1 MGLYH
6 LENLFHP
13 RAIAIIGASDKE
25 GSVGR
30 ALMENMA
37 NAGYE
42 GGLFPV
48 NPDHDRLFDRDCF
61 PTVSEAP
68 EVPDLVVIA
77 IPLSAVPDVM
87 AECAELGVK
96 GAVVLSAGG
105 KETGEEGRK
114 LEEKIRAAAEEGG
127 VRIIGPNCLGIICPE
142 EKLNASF
149 VAHAPPS
156 GNLAFISQSGAIC
169 SAMLDLSLK
178 ENMGYRYFISVGSM
192 LDVDFG
198 DLIDYVGNDP
208 EVGSVLLYVESLK
221 NFRKFMSAARAVSR
235 IKPIIVLK
243 SGRSEIGAEAASSHT
258 GAMAGEDRIYDA
270 AFQRAGA
277 VRVKTVAEFFNCAEL
292 LAKQKRP
299 NGPRMTVLTNSG
311 GPGVMAAD
319 AIAEYGLSAAE
330 LGEGTKQKLDQA
342 LPPYWSRNN
351 PIDILGDAGAD
362 RYVDALKA
370 LNPEE
375 TDGLL
380 VILNPQAMTDPAE
393 VARAVVDAANDQP
406 YPVFASWMGGRD
418 VSRGIQVLNEAGI
431 PTYPTPEQ
439 GVLAFRYLYDYK
451 VNLDLLTEIPP
462 RVTRELTRDRD
473 AAEGYIRRGL
483 ARDKGLLT
491 EAEAKAVLAAYQ
503 VPVNPTQLAE
513 SREEAQ
519 DVAENL
525 GFPLAMKIASP
536 DVVHKSRS
544 GGVRLDLETAD
555 DVARARAEII
565 EAVREDQPDA
575 KIHGVT
581 LQPLVESVKLELL
594 MGAKKDPNFGPVL
607 LFGWGGIHAETID
620 DRSLGLAP
628 VNRLLARNLM
638 ERTRVFG
645 LVKGDDS
652 QDGLADPED
661 LEEILVCLSNL
672 VIDFPEIK
680 ELDINPVAIVDGKPL
695 AVDARIVVE
704 ESELESPRHLS
715 ISPYPQEY
723 EVHDVSTDGLS
734 LCIRPIQPEDA
745 PLMRLLLEQC
755 SEKSIYQRFFS
766 HMQKLPRSMLIRFTQ
781 IDYDREM
788 AMVALD
794 EDAGEPRMLG
804 IARVIGGPGGESGE
818 FAVLV
823 GDPWQGKGIG
833 AKLLTRVLRVVQERG
848 MKTVWG
854 TALAQN
860 TQMAGLARELGF
872 EIERVSGGDY
882 EMTIDLTRVDLSA

>member
-13 RAIAIIGASDKE
+13 RSIAIVGASDKKR
-25 GSVGR
+25 SVGR
-30 ALMENMA
+30 ALMENME

-42 GGLFPV
+42 GDLYPI
-48 NPDHDRLFDRDCF
+48 NPDHDRLFDRDCH
-61 PTVSEAP
+61 PTVSDAP
-68 EVPDLVVIA
+68 KVPDLAVIA
-77 IPLSAVPDVM
+77 IPLSVVPDVM
-87 AECAELGVK
+87 AECAEIGVK

-105 KETGEEGRK
+105 KETGEEGRM
-114 LEEKIRAAAEEGG
+114 LEERIREAAEQGG

-235 IKPIIVLK
+235 IKPIVVLK
-243 SGRSEIGAEAASSHT
+243 SGRSEIGAQAASSHT

-277 VRVKTVAEFFNCAEL
+277 VRVRTVAEFFNCAEL

-319 AIAEYGLSAAE
+319 AIAEFGLSAAE
-330 LGEGTKQKLDQA
+330 LGEGTMQKLDQA

-393 VARAVVDAANDQP
+393 VARAVVEAANEQP

-418 VSRGIQVLNEAGI
+418 VSKGIQVLNAAGI

-451 VNLDLLTEIPP
+451 VNLELLTEIPP
-462 RVTRELTRDRD
+462 RVSRELTCDRE
-473 AAEGYIRRGL
+473 AAASCIRRGL
-483 ARDKGLLT
+483 ARENGLLT
-491 EAEAKAVLAAYQ
+491 ETEAKAVLAAYRA
-503 VPVNPTQLAE
+503 PVNPTRLAE
-513 SREEAQ
+513 SREEAREI
-519 DVAENL
+519 AEDL

-536 DVVHKSRS
+536 DVVHKSRA
-544 GGVRLDLETAD
+544 GGVRLGLETAEEA
-555 DVARARAEII
+555 ARAWDEVI
-565 EAVREDQPDA
+565 EAVRERLPDA
-575 KIHGVT
+575 QIHGVS
-581 LQPLVESVKLELL
+581 LQPMVESVDLELL
-594 MGAKKDPNFGPVL
+594 MGAKKDPDFGPVL

-620 DRSLGLAP
+620 DRNLGLAP
-628 VNRLLARNLM
+628 LNRQLARNLM
-638 ERTRVFG
+638 EPTRVFG

-652 QDGLADPED
+652 RDGLADPED

-680 ELDINPVAIVDGKPL
+680 ELDINPVAVVDGKPVAL
-695 AVDARIVVE
+695 DARIVVE

-715 ISPYPQEY
+715 ISPYPREY

-745 PLMRLLLEQC
+745 PLMGGLLEQC

-766 HMQKLPRSMLIRFTQ
+766 HMRKLPRHMLIRFTQ

-788 AMVALD
+788 ALVALT
-794 EDAGEPRMLG
+794 ESAEEEKMLG
-804 IARVIGGPGGESGE
+804 IARVIGTPGGKKGE

-833 AKLLTRVLRVVQERG
+833 AELLTRVLRIVQERG
-848 MKTVWG
+848 METVWG
-854 TALAQN
+854 AALAQN
-860 TQMAGLARELGF
+860 TQMANLARELGF
-872 EIERVSGGDY
+872 EIERESGGDFQ
-882 EMTIDLTRVDLSA
+882 MTIDLTSADLST

>member
-13 RAIAIIGASDKE
+13 KSVAVIGASDKQ

-30 ALMENMA
+30 ALMENME
-37 NAGYE
+37 NAGFE
-42 GGLFPV
+42 GDLYPV
-48 NPDHDRLFDRDCF
+48 NPDHDRLFDRDCH
-61 PTVSEAP
+61 PTVSDAP
-68 EVPDLVVIA
+68 KVPDLAVIA

-87 AECAELGVK
+87 AECAEIGVK
-96 GAVVLSAGG
+96 GAVILSAGG

-114 LEEKIRAAAEEGG
+114 LEERIWEAAEEGG
-127 VRIIGPNCLGIICPE
+127 VRIIGPNCLGIICPA

-149 VAHAPPS
+149 VAHAPSS

-270 AFQRAGA
+270 AFRRAGA

-319 AIAEYGLSAAE
+319 AIAEYGLSAAK
-330 LGEGTKQKLDQA
+330 LGDGALEKLDKL

-370 LNPEE
+370 LNPDD

-380 VILNPQAMTDPAE
+380 VILNPQAMTDPAD
-393 VARAVVDAANDQP
+393 VARAVVDAAGEQP
-406 YPVFASWMGGRD
+406 YPVFASWMGGQD
-418 VSRGIQVLNEAGI
+418 VSEGIRVLNESGI

-451 VNLDLLTEIPP
+451 VNLELLTEIPP
-462 RVTRELTRDRD
+462 RVSRELGRDRD
-473 AAEGYIRRGL
+473 AAESYLRRGL
-483 ARDKGLLT
+483 ARDNGLLT
-491 EAEAKAVLAAYQ
+491 EAEAKAVLAAYRA
-503 VPVNPTQLAE
+503 PVNPTRLAE
-513 SREEAQ
+513 SKEEAREI
-519 DVAENL
+519 AEDL
-525 GFPLAMKIASP
+525 GFPLVMKIASP
-536 DVVHKSRS
+536 DVVHKSRV
-544 GGVRLDLETAD
+544 GGVRLGLETAEE
-555 DVARARAEII
+555 VARAWDEVI
-565 EAVREDQPDA
+565 EAVREAQPDA
-575 KIHGVT
+575 QIHGVS
-581 LQPLVESVKLELL
+581 LQPMVESVDLELL

-628 VNRLLARNLM
+628 VNRLLARSLM

-652 QDGLADPED
+652 RDGLADPED

-680 ELDINPVAIVDGKPL
+680 ELDVNPVAVVDGKPV

-704 ESELESPRHLS
+704 ASELESPRHLS
-715 ISPYPQEY
+715 ISPYPREY

-745 PLMRLLLEQC
+745 PLMRGLLEQS

-766 HMQKLPRSMLIRFTQ
+766 HMQKLPRPMLIRFTQ

-788 AMVALD
+788 ALVAL
-794 EDAGEPRMLG
+794 EESAEEEQMLG
-804 IARVIGGPGGESGE
+804 IARVIGTPGGKSGE

-833 AKLLTRVLRVVQERG
+833 AELLTRVLRIVQERG
-848 MKTVWG
+848 METVWG

-860 TQMAGLARELGF
+860 TQMANLAKELGF
-872 EIERVSGGDY
+872 EIKRDSGGDY
-882 EMTIDLTRVDLSA
+882 EMTIDLTNVDLSG